1 MMPSSSVLPAGVR
14 QDALLTE
21 LRRLSWGAADILRAY
36 ARGEQPPHGFP
47 KALSVDDGGEGP
59 VSAADLAVNKWLLDG
74 LSSAFPEADWTLLSE
89 ETAKEQLTEGQP
101 VPAEWLWI
109 LDPLDGTKDFLQGTG
124 EYAVHLALVRNKRP
138 VIGVVLLPEA
148 DELWIGIVGE
158 GAWCEDRQGE
168 RSPVRFSD
176 RTAVSDLILVASR
189 SHRDDRLVKLIDA
202 LALGGSKAVGS
213 VGFKVATIL
222 RGETDLYVSLSGK
235 SAPKDWDM
243 AAPEAVLLAAGGR
256 FTHADQADL
265 TYNTGD
271 VRQAGCL
278 IASNGKAQA
287 ELCELARACLAE
299 IDPGFAV

>member
-1 MMPSSSVLPAGVR
+1 MMPSSAVLTAGV
-14 QDALLTE
+14 DKEALLTE

-47 KALSVDDGGEGP
+47 KALSVDEGGEGP

-74 LSSAFPEADWTLLSE
+74 LSAAFPQADWTLLSE

-101 VPAEWLWI
+101 LPAEWLWI
-109 LDPLDGTKDFLQGTG
+109 LDPLDGTKDFLQGAG
-124 EYAVHLALVRNKRP
+124 EYAVHLALVRDKRP

-148 DELWIGIVGE
+148 DELWIGIVGD

-176 RTAVSDLILVASR
+176 RTEASDLILVASR

-202 LALGGSKAVGS
+202 LNLGGSKAVGS

-256 FTHADQADL
+256 FTHAAQADL
-265 TYNTGD
+265 TSNTGD

-278 IASNGKAQA
+278 IASHGKAHA
-287 ELCELARACLAE
+287 ELGERATLAMAE
-299 IDPGFAV
+299 IDPGFQV